1 MEVFLKAL
9 AARIQSGQMEIGD
22 VPEVCREDVEGLLA
36 EEPEEAED

>member
-9 AARIQSGQMEIGD
+9 AAQIKDGQMEIGD
-22 VPEVCREDVEGLLA
+22 VPEVYREEVEGLLA